1 MYRSRSIY
9 QLPKHFS
16 YLFFSVRAHLIII
29 FISSPCIFHEGIL
42 RGKKQIIRIC
52 VPCSV
57 YRAILSVR
65 RTFHNLIQ
73 CNWQRNE
80 SEHSKWWCSQRY
92 YQIHN
97 NICQFWSPFRNYVD
111 PNVIPWIVTFFFGF
125 YDTTCVP
132 IWQWFQ
138 AMNHILSIFI
148 VLHSQFTLQNWKFVK
163 PRCCSLIHM
172 H

>member
-65 RTFHNLIQ
+65 RTFHNFIQ
-73 CNWQRNE
+73 CNWQRNV
-80 SEHSKWWCSQRY
+80 SERSKWWCSQRY

-97 NICQFWSPFRNYVD
+97 NICTVLEPIPELCWSERNSMDRNIFLWFLWHYMCAYMAMISSHEPYFVHFHC
-111 PNVIPWIVTFFFGF
+111 VTLTI
-125 YDTTCVP
+125 YIAKLEIC
-132 IWQWFQ
+132 
-138 AMNHILSIFI
+138 
-148 VLHSQFTLQNWKFVK
+148 
-163 PRCCSLIHM
+163 
-172 H
+172 